1 MAGKSLLPALQGNRR
16 DGHPIL
22 FNEHEG
28 GRYVRTSEWK
38 LVTLDAKQPWELYK
52 ISEDRTETIN
62 VAEENPE
69 VVKELEG
76 KWYEW
81 AEANQVLPKP

>member
-1 MAGKSLLPALQGNRR
+1 M
-16 DGHPIL
+16 
-22 FNEHEG
+22 
-28 GRYVRTSEWK
+28 
-38 LVTLDAKQPWELYK
+38 TLDAKQPWELYK
-52 ISEDRTETIN
+52 ISEDRTETVN